1 MHDLHDLAKLIN
13 QRNLVAAKISSIV
26 GRPAMIGHV
35 GEFIASRIFDI
46 ELLDSASAKG
56 IDGHFRSGP
65 LSGRSVNIKWYARQ
79 EGLLD
84 ITPEYL
90 PNYYLVMTGSTAPAA
105 SIKGEP
111 RPWRITQVYIFDA
124 NELVAELKSRGVKI
138 GIATSVRKEF
148 WQASEVYP
156 DQRNDT
162 YTLSDKQRELLGL
175 FADL

>member
-26 GRPAMIGHV
+26 GWPAMIGHV

-90 PNYYLVMTGSTAPAA
+90 PNYYLVS
-105 SIKGEP
+105 
-111 RPWRITQVYIFDA
+111 
-124 NELVAELKSRGVKI
+124 
-138 GIATSVRKEF
+138 
-148 WQASEVYP
+148 
-156 DQRNDT
+156 
-162 YTLSDKQRELLGL
+162 
-175 FADL
+175 